1 MSSQPSWQS
10 NSLAKS
16 SMLITGSPSL
26 LSFWV
31 CLLLDWLE
39 LCTVVNQP
47 IQVKLAFSE
56 LPYSSWLNASLE
68 DNLSQKRKFSW
79 EHLLTHCTLLASKA
93 SGECA
98 FSLFFC
104 QFSNKLSAPVN
115 FATEE
120 DLKTLLQPFKTSRI
134 IQF

>member
-1 MSSQPSWQS
+1 LSSQLSWQS

-16 SMLITGSPSL
+16 NMLITGSPSL
-26 LSFWV
+26 LSSWV
-31 CLLLDWLE
+31 CLLLDSLE

-47 IQVKLAFSE
+47 IQVKLAFLE
-56 LPYSSWLNASLE
+56 LPCSSWLNALLE
-68 DNLSQKRKFSW
+68 DNLSLKRKYSW
-79 EHLLTHCTLLASKA
+79 VHLLTHYTLLDSKA

-98 FSLFFC
+98 FSLFFS
-104 QFSNKLSAPVN
+104 QFSNKLSAPAN

-120 DLKTLLQPFKTSRI
+120 DLKTLLQPFRTSKI